1 MHKPLKICRK
11 KIWHTVLLL
20 KDFECETTFKKSG
33 ENEKLILTSRKH
45 FPEIKKSIISGIGW
59 LALLAGCQTAPD
71 WLIVHQ
77 IGNISTGG
85 VWVTNMTACSVYTN
99 RLYQQ
104 KYSQFLLL
112 ELLILKLAHFSALFY
127 KFVCYNG
134 EA

>member
-1 MHKPLKICRK
+1 MHKPLKICQK

-33 ENEKLILTSRKH
+33 ENEKLILTSCKH
-45 FPEIKKSIISGIGW
+45 FPEVKKSIISGIGW
-59 LALLAGCQTAPD
+59 LALLAGRKAAPD

-77 IGNISTGG
+77 IGNISTGAR
-85 VWVTNMTACSVYTN
+85 VANMTACSVYTN
-99 RLYQQ
+99 RLSQQ
-104 KYSQFLLL
+104 KYSQFLQL

-127 KFVCYNG
+127 KFVCYNR